1 MLLYV
6 RVFIADMCCEVHPRC
21 WVQWCLPHSQLYGA
35 LPFVW
40 VALLVLTLLFVE
52 GAEEEK
58 METDAD
64 GQQPE
69 KVNSV

>member
-1 MLLYV
+1 MAVRFIHGAVCSGVSNTHSYLMAFLLV
-6 RVFIADMCCEVHPRC
+6 EV
-21 WVQWCLPHSQLYGA
+21 V
-35 LPFVW
+35 
-40 VALLVLTLLFVE
+40 LLVLTLLFVE